1 MQIQKT
7 LSELIAAKIV
17 FTDVYVR
24 TGEPMRARTPSGW
37 VAVNKDDVTREDMQS
52 FLKIVA
58 GQDWEAKLKASPTLS
73 LDIAKTIGGS
83 ARLRCNIAYS
93 GSPEEVIDH
102 QPTDDITISI
112 RKLSLVPPD
121 FSELGLPARLLQDM
135 LSKKGLWIVTG
146 PTGNGK
152 STTLASVLQY
162 MNANQS
168 SHIVTI
174 EQPIEYILRP
184 QKSIISQKEV
194 GNHVPS
200 FNAGLIAAMRQRP
213 DVILIGEV
221 RDQDTMETLLQAG
234 ESGHLVL
241 ASLHTKNAVDAI
253 TKVTGFLQGSGSTSN
268 KLNALASI
276 LVGVVA
282 QNLVPSAD
290 GKNLVLAYEILMNT
304 PEVAQLIRREEFQK
318 LPNALEA
325 GRKAGS
331 VPLNDRLKELLMM
344 KKIKDATADA
354 VSNDPLA
361 LNKEKYA

>member
-1 MQIQKT
+1 MQIQKI
-7 LSELIAAKIV
+7 LSDLISQKVV
-17 FTDVYVR
+17 FTDLYIRANDPLRVR
-24 TGEPMRARTPSGW
+24 TPVGWATYGEE
-37 VAVNKDDVTREDMQS
+37 AVPAEDLVQ
-52 FLKIVA
+52 FLNLLA
-58 GQDWEAKLKASPTLS
+58 GPNWMDRVKQSPTGS
-73 LDIAKTIGGS
+73 LDVAKTIGGS
-83 ARLRCNIAYS
+83 ARLRANIARS
-93 GSPEEVIDH
+93 GTLGEEAGAVDE
-102 QPTDDITISI
+102 ITVNI
-112 RKLSLVPPD
+112 RKLSLTPLP
-121 FSELGLPARLLQDM
+121 FKELGLPERLLEQIVHR
-135 LSKKGLWIVTG
+135 KGLWIVTG

-152 STTLASVLQY
+152 STTLASILQHVGET
-162 MNANQS
+162 QS
-168 SHIVTI
+168 KSIVTI

-194 GNHVPS
+194 GLHVPS
-200 FNAGLIAAMRQRP
+200 FNAGLTAAMRQRP

-253 TKVTGFLQGSGSTSN
+253 TKVTGFLQGSGSTAN
-268 KLNALASI
+268 KLNTLASI

-282 QNLVPSAD
+282 QNLVPTAD

-304 PEVAQLIRREEFQK
+304 MEVAQLIRREEFQK

-331 VPLNDRLKELLMM
+331 VPLNDRLKELLMT
-344 KKIKDATADA
+344 KKIKDSTADA
-354 VSNDPLA
+354 VSNDPIA

>member
-1 MQIQKT
+1 
-7 LSELIAAKIV
+7 
-17 FTDVYVR
+17 
-24 TGEPMRARTPSGW
+24 
-37 VAVNKDDVTREDMQS
+37 
-52 FLKIVA
+52 
-58 GQDWEAKLKASPTLS
+58 
-73 LDIAKTIGGS
+73 
-83 ARLRCNIAYS
+83 
-93 GSPEEVIDH
+93 
-102 QPTDDITISI
+102 
-112 RKLSLVPPD
+112 
-121 FSELGLPARLLQDM
+121 
-135 LSKKGLWIVTG
+135 
-146 PTGNGK
+146 
-152 STTLASVLQY
+152 

-168 SHIVTI
+168 AHIVTI

-268 KLNALASI
+268 KLNTLASI

-282 QNLVPSAD
+282 QNLVPTAD